1 MARRLPAAVR
11 AVKGSKSVAFQT
23 RWYDA
28 AGKRHAAT
36 FDTAAEAGAHYQ
48 EMMRNRRRGLN
59 ADPIPGRTPF
69 ADWLEMWWQMRDVRA
84 STRSVDHS
92 IIKLHIAPHWGT
104 WRLVDIKRPAV
115 QEWLREL
122 TRGGASARGPAMRPL
137 RPGTANKA
145 LALMRS
151 CLDAAVDEGF
161 LVESPAARVKQVP
174 SDTHERRF
182 LQQWELVELE
192 SAIHQWWQP
201 MIAFAVDSALRI
213 GELAALRV
221 GDVDL
226 AAREVRVRG
235 SAAEIAKRFTG
246 AESQRQITDTK
257 TARGRRVVPTLTD
270 TTVARIAA
278 MILERGLATDDF
290 LFTGTQGGVLSPRA
304 WRARVWHPAV
314 AKACLAGP
322 LPTPHSLRHTGIS
335 LWIATGEVGPMQI
348 AMWAGHGS
356 VNTTYQIYGH
366 LIKTD
371 TSTTN
376 ARLEEMRNESLAIR
390 HGNVVPLRTA

>member
-1 MARRLPAAVR
+1 
-11 AVKGSKSVAFQT
+11 
-23 RWYDA
+23 
-28 AGKRHAAT
+28 
-36 FDTAAEAGAHYQ
+36 
-48 EMMRNRRRGLN
+48 
-59 ADPIPGRTPF
+59 
-69 ADWLEMWWQMRDVRA
+69 
-84 STRSVDHS
+84 
-92 IIKLHIAPHWGT
+92 
-104 WRLVDIKRPAV
+104 
-115 QEWLREL
+115 
-122 TRGGASARGPAMRPL
+122 MRPL

-161 LVESPAARVKQVP
+161 LAESPAARVKQVP

>member
-69 ADWLEMWWQMRDVRA
+69 ADWLETWWQMRDVRA

-92 IIKLHIAPHWGT
+92 IIKLHIVPHWGT
-104 WRLVDIKRPAV
+104 WRLVDINRPAV

-161 LVESPAARVKQVP
+161 LVESPAARVKP
-174 SDTHERRF
+174 K
-182 LQQWELVELE
+182 
-192 SAIHQWWQP
+192 
-201 MIAFAVDSALRI
+201 LR
-213 GELAALRV
+213 
-221 GDVDL
+221 
-226 AAREVRVRG
+226 
-235 SAAEIAKRFTG
+235 
-246 AESQRQITDTK
+246 
-257 TARGRRVVPTLTD
+257 
-270 TTVARIAA
+270 
-278 MILERGLATDDF
+278 
-290 LFTGTQGGVLSPRA
+290 LS
-304 WRARVWHPAV
+304 
-314 AKACLAGP
+314 G
-322 LPTPHSLRHTGIS
+322 
-335 LWIATGEVGPMQI
+335 
-348 AMWAGHGS
+348 
-356 VNTTYQIYGH
+356 
-366 LIKTD
+366 
-371 TSTTN
+371 
-376 ARLEEMRNESLAIR
+376 
-390 HGNVVPLRTA
+390 